1 MEKKLIDESCANN
14 VANIQISEE
23 TKALLLC
30 RARLSDIYQ
39 TVSNVVYLK
48 YGTDV
53 DKEFSGFWDAFS
65 KFDSELMKA
74 LSCFIGVTSLES
86 NYTKYEAT
94 PEAARGQPNNN
105 DMNEDRVLTMAKSA
119 LKQANIIRYENG
131 HEIIDVSLLRTI
143 PDGELMKY
151 RNVGKT
157 TIEKIQEIRKSLDWL

>member
-39 TVSNVVYLK
+39 TVLNVVYLK

-74 LSCFIGVTSLES
+74 LSCFIEVTSLES
-86 NYTKYEAT
+86 NYTK
-94 PEAARGQPNNN
+94 
-105 DMNEDRVLTMAKSA
+105 
-119 LKQANIIRYENG
+119 I
-131 HEIIDVSLLRTI
+131 
-143 PDGELMKY
+143 
-151 RNVGKT
+151 
-157 TIEKIQEIRKSLDWL
+157 